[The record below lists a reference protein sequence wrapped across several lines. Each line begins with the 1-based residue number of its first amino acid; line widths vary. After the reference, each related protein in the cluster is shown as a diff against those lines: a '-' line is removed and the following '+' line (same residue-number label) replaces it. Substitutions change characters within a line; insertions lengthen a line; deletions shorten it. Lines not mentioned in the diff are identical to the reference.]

1 MGLKE
6 RLRARASGALI
17 DGALRGLSRA
27 AKLHPAARPEH
38 HDVDVVTNVPYA
50 RTGAAHHLLDVY
62 VPRHATGPMP
72 IVLYIHGGGFRIL
85 SKDSHWMMGLGFARR
100 GYVVFNINY
109 RLAPQNKFPAALEDA
124 AMAYRFI
131 LEHAA
136 AFSGDPNKIILAGE
150 SAGANLSLA
159 LTTAACFRR
168 AEPYVAD
175 LFGKL
180 PIATL
185 PWCGLL
191 QVADPNRYADEK
203 PLPAWIIDRIHTVC
217 GSYVDGAQGPTELAS
232 PLLVMESDVEPDFPL
247 PPMMI
252 TVGKNDPIEA
262 DSHRLAH
269 ALARR
274 GTKHE
279 LRVYDGEHHAFQAMV
294 WRKRARQSWRDTY
307 AFLDDVL
314 DGEEQRRQVVRP

>member
-1 MGLKE
+1 MGMKE
-6 RLRARASGALI
+6 RLRARASGVAI
-17 DGALRGLSRA
+17 DGALRGLSRV
-27 AKLHPAARPEH
+27 AKLHPAARPAH

-50 RTGAAHHLLDVY
+50 RTGAEHHLLDVY

-72 IVLYIHGGGFRIL
+72 VVLYIHGGGFRIL

-124 AMAYRFI
+124 AMAYRFV
-131 LEHAA
+131 LQHAA
-136 AFSGDPNKIILAGE
+136 AFSGDPTRVIIAGE

-168 AEPYVAD
+168 EEPYVTD
-175 LFGKL
+175 LFGQV
-180 PIATL
+180 PMATL

-203 PLPAWIIDRIHTVC
+203 PLPGWIIDRIHTVC
-217 GSYVDGAQGPTELAS
+217 GAYVDGAKTPTDLAS
-232 PLLVMESDVEPDFPL
+232 PLLILESDAQPEHAL

-252 TVGKNDPIEA
+252 TVGNNDPIEA
-262 DSHRLAH
+262 DSHRLAR
-269 ALARR
+269 ALQKR
-274 GTKHE
+274 GSKHE
-279 LRVYDGEHHAFQAMV
+279 LRVYEGEHHAFQAFV
-294 WRKRARQSWRDTY
+294 WRKRSRQSWRDTY

-314 DGEEQRRQVVRP
+314 DPARSVREEARA